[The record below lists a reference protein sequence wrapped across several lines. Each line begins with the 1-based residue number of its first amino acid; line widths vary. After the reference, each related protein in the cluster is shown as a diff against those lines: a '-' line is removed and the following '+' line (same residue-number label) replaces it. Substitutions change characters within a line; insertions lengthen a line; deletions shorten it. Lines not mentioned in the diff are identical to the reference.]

1 MVLKALVSLLPED
14 LDRFVRGIWDE
25 LKTEFGFY
33 SVFLTPF
40 PHITYCIV
48 EEEETGI
55 DPLIEV
61 IASSTPPLMARTEYL
76 GVFSGEK
83 PVIFIGLARN
93 SRLASL
99 HHALWTELRDSVN
112 NRAIAYDEDHWIPHI
127 TVVFGDDL
135 KRSNIGPVMERLV
148 FRDFHHE
155 FTIDNLTI
163 LEEVPDEGIVVRKKL
178 KLAGQSKK
186 D

>member
-1 MVLKALVSLLPED
+1 VSLLPRD
-14 LDRFVRGIWDE
+14 LDRFVREIWDE
-25 LKTEFGFY
+25 LKTEFGFD

-48 EEEETGI
+48 EERKTKI
-55 DPLIEV
+55 DPLIEA
-61 IASSTPPLMARTEYL
+61 IASNTPPLIARTEYL

-99 HHALWTELRDSVN
+99 HHALWTELCDSVD
-112 NRAIAYDEDHWIPHI
+112 NRAIAYNEIHWIPHI

-135 KRSNIGPVMERLV
+135 NRSNIGPVMERLA
-148 FRDFHHE
+148 FKDFHHE
-155 FTIDNLTI
+155 LTIDNLTI
-163 LEEVPDEGIVVRKKL
+163 LEEVPGEGIVIREKL
-178 KLAGQSKK
+178 RLAGPLE
-186 D
+186 DY

>member
-1 MVLKALVSLLPED
+1 
-14 LDRFVRGIWDE
+14 LDRFVREIWDE
-25 LKTEFGFY
+25 LKTEFGFD

-48 EEEETGI
+48 EERKTKI
-55 DPLIEV
+55 DPLIEA
-61 IASSTPPLMARTEYL
+61 IASNTPPLIARTEYL

-99 HHALWTELRDSVN
+99 HHALWTELCDSVD
-112 NRAIAYDEDHWIPHI
+112 NRAIAYNEIHWIPHI

-135 KRSNIGPVMERLV
+135 NRSNIGPVMERLA
-148 FRDFHHE
+148 FKDFHHE
-155 FTIDNLTI
+155 LTIDNLTI
-163 LEEVPDEGIVVRKKL
+163 LEEVPGEGIVIREKL
-178 KLAGQSKK
+178 RLAGPLE
-186 D
+186 DY

>member
-1 MVLKALVSLLPED
+1 M
-14 LDRFVRGIWDE
+14 DRFVREIWDE

-83 PVIFIGLARN
+83 P
-93 SRLASL
+93 
-99 HHALWTELRDSVN
+99 HHALWIKLRDSVS

-178 KLAGQSKK
+178 KLVGPSKEG
-186 D
+186 